1 MQRIDWRLGALTLTI
16 SFVLAACAA
25 PIAPSPPVPPS
36 AAPPDAPVT
45 SPPDDGVVPPD
56 PGGAKLVVPK
66 PGQLDVH
73 AVSAEAITA
82 TVDGRNVTL
91 DISWWSG
98 VEPCTIL
105 DTVVIET
112 GPGSFAI
119 TLQEGRGPE
128 EVACIAIAEQHR
140 TVVDL
145 GELEPGTYQVTD
157 ATGGAPA
164 IEFTVA

>member
-1 MQRIDWRLGALTLTI
+1 MQRIDRRLGALTLTI
-16 SFVLAACAA
+16 GLVLTACAA
-25 PIAPSPPVPPS
+25 TGGASPSLPPT

-45 SPPDDGVVPPD
+45 SPPDDGVVPPE

-73 AVSAEAITA
+73 PVSAEAITA
-82 TVDGRNVTL
+82 AVDGRNVTL
-91 DISWWSG
+91 DITWWSG

-105 DTVVIET
+105 DTVIVET

-140 TVVDL
+140 TIVDL

-157 ATGGAPA
+157 ATGGAPP
-164 IEFTVA
+164 IEVTVS